1 MPLQLAT
8 GQEIYI
14 GRESQTSGQGRNWF
28 QIGASILKAG
38 SVADEHSARFQHAEN
53 PLYRNFGVSEEVQDV
68 QPQDRVE
75 RLLPMLH
82 VLKRGNDETKIVES
96 ISCHPFPG
104 NVDHSGGS
112 VGCKVAADFWS
123 MN

>member
-82 VLKRGNDETKIVES
+82 ILKCGNHKAKVVGVF
-96 ISCHPFPG
+96 SCLSLSG
-104 NVDHSGGS
+104 DVYHS
-112 VGCKVAADFWS
+112 
-123 MN
+123 